1 MRLHDVAERIGAAA
15 ALDRAAEPLAGIV
28 KRAVGKGPVKDLLSG
43 TPLGH
48 PLHPLLTDVP
58 IGSFTSA
65 AILDILGGKR
75 GEAAADLLVS
85 VGILTTL
92 PTAAAGAADWSDTYG
107 AEQRIGVVHAAA
119 NLVGLALY
127 VASLLA
133 RRRGDRGTGKL
144 LGLGG
149 MASMTVGGYLGGH
162 LSYSKGVGVNNA
174 FNEHP
179 PEDWTPVLD
188 DADLVDGKAVAV
200 EANGARVLL
209 YRSGDGLHA
218 IGARCS
224 HAGGPLEE
232 GTVETEA
239 CTVECPRHQ
248 SVFRLDNGS
257 VVHGPA
263 TVPQVAYDTRV
274 ADGKVEVRL
283 RS

>member
-1 MRLHDVAERIGAAA
+1 MRLHDLAERIGAAA
-15 ALDRAAEPLAGIV
+15 ALDRAAEPVVGVV

-58 IGSFTSA
+58 IGAFTSA
-65 AILDILGGKR
+65 AVLDILGGRR
-75 GEAAADLLVS
+75 GEEAADLLVS
-85 VGILTTL
+85 VGVLTTL

-133 RRRGDRGTGKL
+133 RRRGDRGAGKL
-144 LGLGG
+144 LALGG

-179 PEDWTPVLD
+179 PDDWTPVLN

-209 YRSGDGLHA
+209 YRTGDRLHA

-224 HAGGPLEE
+224 HAGGPLEK
-232 GTVETEA
+232 GTVDDDA
-239 CTVECPRHQ
+239 CTVECPWHQ
-248 SVFRLDNGS
+248 SVFRLGDGS

-263 TVPQVAYDTRV
+263 TAPQAAYDTRV
-274 ADGKVEVRL
+274 ADGKVEVRR